1 MTASWNRQQALKTY
15 AIEHWGEGYFD
26 IDDQGGVIV
35 RPAGPT
41 TAGVRLDAVI
51 AEARRAGLRLPLLLR
66 FTDVL
71 QHRRQQ
77 LQQAFA
83 EAMCE
88 HDYGG
93 GYTAIYPV
101 KVNQQHGVVSELVAG
116 TDAQACGLEAGSK
129 SELLAVL
136 AMAQPDSLVICNG
149 YKDREYIRLA
159 LIGTR
164 MGLHT
169 VIVIE
174 KASELVHVIA
184 ESEALQVRPVLGVRM
199 RLASLGVG
207 RWQNSG
213 GEKAKFGLTPR
224 QLLNLVDRLRATEL
238 AGSLRLLHF
247 HMGSQMS
254 NLRDIAGGMCEAVR
268 FMVELARLGIT
279 LDYVDVGGGLGVDY
293 QGTRSRDYCSINYSL
308 EQYASRIVQPLAEAC
323 TTYGLAPPRV
333 LTEAGRAMTAH
344 HAVLVAEVSDCE
356 VAPSGALPAEEDPV
370 EPTVLRHL
378 RELHRD
384 IERRPPTELYLEAQ
398 QYLAEG
404 RTLFTLGH
412 IDLIQRAALDDLY
425 YLVLRAVKAR
435 LNPGERTHR
444 QTLDE
449 LDARLVDKYF
459 LNFSIFESIP
469 DVWAIQQIFPIMP
482 IAGLDHEPQRQ
493 GVIVDLTCD
502 SDGRIDR
509 YVGAKGLN
517 VSLPLHSPEPGRGY
531 QLGIFMVGAYQETLG
546 DIHNLFG
553 DTDAVNVRVTGE
565 NFELSHLRHGDS
577 AGLMLDYVGYDLNT
591 LRAAWQEKMTRMHLD
606 TGEAELFTTA
616 LEAGLQGY
624 TYLACK

>member
-1 MTASWNRQQALKTY
+1 MTTSWNRQQARRTY

-26 IDDQGGVIV
+26 IDEHGGVMV
-35 RPAGPT
+35 QPAGPS
-41 TAGVRLDAVI
+41 AAWVRLDAVI
-51 AEARRAGLRLPLLLR
+51 DEARRAGMHLPLLLR

-71 QHRRQQ
+71 QHRRRH
-77 LQQAFA
+77 LQQTFA
-83 EAMCE
+83 KVMREY
-88 HDYGG
+88 DYAG
-93 GYTAIYPV
+93 GYTVIYPV

-116 TDAQACGLEAGSK
+116 TEAQAFGLEAGSK
-129 SELLAVL
+129 PELLAVL

-159 LIGTR
+159 LIGVR
-164 MGLHT
+164 MGLRT

-174 KASELVHVIA
+174 KASELAHVIA
-184 ESEALQVRPVLGVRM
+184 EAEALQVQPVLGVRM
-199 RLASLGVG
+199 RLASLGAG

-213 GEKAKFGLTPR
+213 GEKAKFGLTPG
-224 QLLNLVDRLRATEL
+224 QLLKLIERLHANGL
-238 AGSLRLLHF
+238 AESLRLLHF

-254 NLRDIAGGMCEAVR
+254 NLRDIAGGMREAVR
-268 FMVELARLGIT
+268 FMVELARLGIS
-279 LDYVDVGGGLGVDY
+279 LDYIDVGGGLGVDY

-308 EQYASRIVQPLAEAC
+308 EQYAGSIVQPLAEICVAH
-323 TTYGLAPPRV
+323 GLATPRV

-344 HAVLVAEVSDCE
+344 HAVLVAEVTDCE
-356 VAPSGALPAEEDPV
+356 VAPRGALPAV
-370 EPTVLRHL
+370 EATEPAVLCRV
-378 RELHRD
+378 RELYRD
-384 IERRPPTELYLEAQ
+384 VERRPPTELYLEAQ

-404 RTLFTLGH
+404 RALFVLGH
-412 IDLIQRAALDDLY
+412 INITQRAALEDLY
-425 YLVLRAVKAR
+425 YLVLHAVKAR
-435 LNPGERTHR
+435 LNPGERSHR

-482 IAGLDHEPQRQ
+482 IAGLDREPQRQ

-517 VSLPLHSPEPGRGY
+517 VSLPLHSLEADRGY

-553 DTDAVNVRVTGE
+553 DTDTVNVRVTGE
-565 NFELSHLRHGDS
+565 GFEFSHLRHGDS
-577 AGLMLDYVGYDLNT
+577 AGLMLDYVGYNLDT
-591 LRAAWQEKMTRMHLD
+591 LRAAWQEKMTRMQLG
-606 TGEAELFTTA
+606 TAEAKLFTA
-616 LEAGLQGY
+616 SLEAGLQGY
-624 TYLACK
+624 TYLACQ